1 LFNSKIKRKENKT
14 MEEKKYRFEIT
25 ENEANI
31 VLAALSELP
40 FKVSSQ
46 LIAKLQSQAQT
57 QNKVEVV
64 EKEKTAKK
72 S

>member
-1 LFNSKIKRKENKT
+1 

-40 FKVSSQ
+40 FKVSSP
-46 LIAKLQSQAQT
+46 LIAKLQSQAQV
-57 QNKVEVV
+57 QNKVDDGE
-64 EKEKTAKK
+64 EKPKPKK
-72 S
+72 Q

>member
-1 LFNSKIKRKENKT
+1 

-46 LIAKLQSQAQT
+46 LIVKLQSQAQT

>member
-1 LFNSKIKRKENKT
+1 

>member
-1 LFNSKIKRKENKT
+1 MFNSKIKRKENKT

>member
-1 LFNSKIKRKENKT
+1 

-40 FKVSSQ
+40 FKVSSR